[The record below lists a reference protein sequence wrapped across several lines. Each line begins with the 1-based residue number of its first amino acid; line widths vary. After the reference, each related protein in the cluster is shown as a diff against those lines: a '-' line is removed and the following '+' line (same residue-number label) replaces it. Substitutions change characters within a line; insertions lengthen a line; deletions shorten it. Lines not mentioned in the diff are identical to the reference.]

1 MKKKSSSKLNN
12 LNIKQVKSTQRKSV
26 SNEEESAIKKIARTI
41 NEQMEEE
48 KKSFFEIPFFR
59 DSKTFSLL
67 LYCLQKNIKTSSD
80 ILFISHYLSS
90 YQSIINLTDKKKT
103 FIDSSKILYE
113 LSNRINLEK
122 KQSKSI
128 ICRYGDNGEK
138 FYFILKGSV
147 SVIIKKEIKI
157 RMTEYEYYS
166 YLLNL
171 KNYSEKELIEENL
184 RINNIHYDS
193 VDMKNYIEG
202 VFNYETPY
210 DEKKIEYP
218 LIDIEQLNF
227 CSCDEYIERILPI
240 INKETEKAKKKLNLC
255 VYFNVINLKE
265 GETFGD
271 IALNKNYKRTATIIC
286 NEDCVFGTL
295 TKKCYEICIK
305 GALEKIRTNNLNFLV
320 NCDLFNGIKPETFDK
335 KYFNYFKI
343 IYLTQ
348 GNFLFKQGDKRKEIY
363 ILKDGLIEI
372 YIKNSYK
379 ELINLINSKNIKID
393 ENMEKRELKMIN
405 LPIENLLTNQKIFK
419 IVKIGENEILGLDDY
434 IDKKNLFHCSAICKS
449 NFLEIFSI
457 DYKIFCDICER
468 DWKINENVINFNK
481 NRCDIMFNRILEI
494 RNIALN
500 KDLINIQKESE
511 EKIKQMEIEI
521 INNNKK
527 KFLFN
532 TVYASKKFRNIIKN
546 KERRNKDN
554 KLRYFLNVYNKTN
567 SLTDNNNHFN
577 SEDFTNENTIQLS
590 EKKVNQ
596 KLNINSLSMSKSHS
610 SIKKIKD
617 TLFKNHET
625 YNLINK
631 ELTTKRILIPIQ
643 PLLKNEYSQK
653 KLKEFKMKLISSTTI
668 VHSQEKEKNIIDKIF
683 NRALFRKIG
692 NLNEKKLKKMHKKIN
707 SVDQVNFLIMDN
719 IMEKFLPNKKNNF
732 NIKRQR
738 IPLNFKNHS
747 PYLIRS
753 NTKIYE
759 QS

>member
-1 MKKKSSSKLNN
+1 
-12 LNIKQVKSTQRKSV
+12 
-26 SNEEESAIKKIARTI
+26 
-41 NEQMEEE
+41 
-48 KKSFFEIPFFR
+48 
-59 DSKTFSLL
+59 
-67 LYCLQKNIKTSSD
+67 
-80 ILFISHYLSS
+80 
-90 YQSIINLTDKKKT
+90 
-103 FIDSSKILYE
+103 
-113 LSNRINLEK
+113 
-122 KQSKSI
+122 
-128 ICRYGDNGEK
+128 
-138 FYFILKGSV
+138 
-147 SVIIKKEIKI
+147 
-157 RMTEYEYYS
+157 
-166 YLLNL
+166 
-171 KNYSEKELIEENL
+171 
-184 RINNIHYDS
+184 
-193 VDMKNYIEG
+193 
-202 VFNYETPY
+202 
-210 DEKKIEYP
+210 
-218 LIDIEQLNF
+218 
-227 CSCDEYIERILPI
+227 
-240 INKETEKAKKKLNLC
+240 
-255 VYFNVINLKE
+255 
-265 GETFGD
+265 
-271 IALNKNYKRTATIIC
+271 
-286 NEDCVFGTL
+286 
-295 TKKCYEICIK
+295 
-305 GALEKIRTNNLNFLV
+305 
-320 NCDLFNGIKPETFDK
+320 
-335 KYFNYFKI
+335 
-343 IYLTQ
+343 
-348 GNFLFKQGDKRKEIY
+348 
-363 ILKDGLIEI
+363 
-372 YIKNSYK
+372 
-379 ELINLINSKNIKID
+379 
-393 ENMEKRELKMIN
+393 MEKRELKMIN

-554 KLRYFLNVYNKTN
+554 KFRYFLNVNNKTN